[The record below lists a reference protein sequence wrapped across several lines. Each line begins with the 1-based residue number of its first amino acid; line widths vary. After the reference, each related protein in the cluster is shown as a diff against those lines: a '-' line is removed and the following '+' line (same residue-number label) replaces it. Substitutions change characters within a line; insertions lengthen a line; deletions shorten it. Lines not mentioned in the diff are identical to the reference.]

1 MTPGSQQIEGF
12 LIERGAGDLPHPGGT
27 LYEHLVRVAA
37 LLADWGASED
47 LQAAGLCHACYGT
60 DGYPHALVGL
70 DERPVLQALAGDRVE
85 SLVYLY
91 GSCDRATVHPALDEP
106 GPVPFR
112 DRFTGRT
119 RTPPERDIRAF
130 TELTAAN
137 ELDVVRHNAPLAARH
152 GAALRQFFLG
162 VQPRLSQAAWQAWS
176 QLPGADPAGPPGPG
190 RRPPVTISHL
200 DHLVLTVAD
209 LDRTTRFYQQVLGM
223 RPVTFGGG
231 RRALV
236 FGPHKINLHQAG
248 QEITPHAA
256 RPAPGSADLCLI
268 TTTPPEQVLAHLDAE
283 QVSVEEGPVARTG
296 AQGPITSIYIRDPDR
311 NLVEIASY
319 PPGSPPGQAA

>member
-1 MTPGSQQIEGF
+1 MRSGSQSIEEF
-12 LIERGAGDLPHPGGT
+12 LIGRGAGRLPHPGGT

-60 DGYPHALVGL
+60 DGYPAALLGL
-70 DERPVLQALAGDRVE
+70 ADRPVLRALAGDRAE

-91 GSCDRATVHPALDEP
+91 ASCDRSSVHPALQEP

-137 ELDVVRHNAPLAARH
+137 ELDVIRHNAALAALH
-152 GAALRQFFLG
+152 GDALRQFFAG
-162 VQPRLSQAAWQAWS
+162 VRGRLTEAAWQAWNQKPS
-176 QLPGADPAGPPGPG
+176 ADRAGRPGAGQS
-190 RRPPVTISHL
+190 PPVTISHL

-209 LDRTTRFYQQVLGM
+209 VDRTTRFYQRVLGM
-223 RPVTFGGG
+223 RPVTFAGG
-231 RRALV
+231 RRALE
-236 FGPHKINLHQAG
+236 FGPSKINLHQSG
-248 QEITPHAA
+248 HEITPHAA
-256 RPAPGSADLCLI
+256 RPDPGSADLCLI

-283 QVSVEEGPVARTG
+283 QVSVEEGPVVRTG
-296 AQGPITSIYIRDPDR
+296 AQGPIISIYFRDPDG
-311 NLVEIASY
+311 NLIEIASY
-319 PPGSPPGQAA
+319 ASGSAPGAA